1 MIDEVLALEMP
12 EWLSEILKNPK
23 DGAFQIE
30 NILRDSLYYPGS
42 FVDATPVN
50 YLVGNIFSFVYA
62 DNRISIE
69 ELLNYLDRT
78 EIYDE
83 GFINYHSIIE
93 KNMKL
98 SDIAPGG
105 WPPGVVRRRIDF
117 LEFYDKDILDVKP
130 DCHWSVWKRNE
141 GLGGDIGPEGFSFFY
156 AFAEMSELY
165 ESLYNGLSIAPKIL
179 AIITGGLANNPES
192 NDSDFKRV
200 VVSNPNGLPDY
211 LLNGHFGGPGPV
223 EACWREYQ
231 GKRIVQLPK
240 RDAGLWKLNL

>member
-98 SDIAPGG
+98 SDIAPG
-105 WPPGVVRRRIDF
+105 
-117 LEFYDKDILDVKP
+117 
-130 DCHWSVWKRNE
+130 
-141 GLGGDIGPEGFSFFY
+141 
-156 AFAEMSELY
+156 
-165 ESLYNGLSIAPKIL
+165 
-179 AIITGGLANNPES
+179 
-192 NDSDFKRV
+192 
-200 VVSNPNGLPDY
+200 
-211 LLNGHFGGPGPV
+211 
-223 EACWREYQ
+223 
-231 GKRIVQLPK
+231 
-240 RDAGLWKLNL
+240 